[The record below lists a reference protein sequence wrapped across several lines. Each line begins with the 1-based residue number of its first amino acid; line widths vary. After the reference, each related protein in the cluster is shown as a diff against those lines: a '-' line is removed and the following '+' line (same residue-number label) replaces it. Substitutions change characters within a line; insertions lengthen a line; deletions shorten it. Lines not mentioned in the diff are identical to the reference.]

1 MNGLKALLAKKRKAA
16 DEEFGG
22 RKQVKRVDIEQ
33 ARIKQLRTEERNELG
48 VKVIS
53 SLYLGIGAKYY
64 LLCKFCLAR
73 TQEAR
78 RALKR
83 GADGSGELQR
93 LDSSA
98 RTNSEEALPQEEVI
112 RRLRLLGQPATL
124 FGEVPPS
131 TDTFDTVC
139 SLTQSAA
146 HSTLTQAVVMALT
159 ETHCANWQAV
169 AVPPASTLQSQ
180 PLQQAHKLARFRR
193 KSWKGHS
200 ACAKPSRSLK

>member
-1 MNGLKALLAKKRKAA
+1 MDGLKALLAKKRKAA

-33 ARIKQLRTEERNELG
+33 ARIKQLRTEEQNELG

-53 SLYLGIGAKYY
+53 SLYLGIGVKYY
-64 LLCKFCLAR
+64 LLWKPCLACM
-73 TQEAR
+73 QEAK
-78 RALKR
+78 RAVKR

-131 TDTFDTVC
+131 TATC
-139 SLTQSAA
+139 SSIQSAV
-146 HSTLTQAVVMALT
+146 HSTLCKRHSPGFT
-159 ETHCANWQAV
+159 
-169 AVPPASTLQSQ
+169 VPTGNL
-180 PLQQAHKLARFRR
+180 
-193 KSWKGHS
+193 
-200 ACAKPSRSLK
+200 